1 MSDTGRSISIL
12 ELKRLLHT
20 IVDNRLDTCFRY
32 RLLGEMW
39 QPNFLRVY
47 QVTEKG
53 VLLLDETTNKLRCID
68 DLSHIMQFE
77 IDAAVHNFA
86 PHNHYT
92 VDFSEQCDVTAQP
105 SASAHEPGIE

>member
-1 MSDTGRSISIL
+1 MSETGKLISIL
-12 ELKRLLHT
+12 ELRRLLHT
-20 IVDNRLDTCFRY
+20 IIDNRLDTCFRY

-53 VLLLDETTNKLRCID
+53 VLLLEECTNKLRCID

-86 PHNHYT
+86 PHNHYSI
-92 VDFSEQCDVTAQP
+92 DYSEKSNLATQPSVTAEHG
-105 SASAHEPGIE
+105 AE